1 MSYIRLSDMAYPVSE
16 QEIRAAYPD
25 VSFPTPFRAPEE
37 FAVVFPVP
45 QPAHD
50 TWTHGVREI
59 APALTSKG
67 TWEQSWEVYPIA
79 RTAEEESK
87 RLADTKA
94 AKLAAIHAEKNRARD
109 GGFVVDGVLFDSDL
123 PARTSYAELAI
134 AMQTDPTLT
143 MRWKAS
149 DGVWV
154 DMTSVLFQ
162 QVYAAGRAHIEACFA
177 WQEAKEQAV
186 AMATTYDDVMAIVTT
201 YGG

>member
-1 MSYIRLSDMAYPVSE
+1 MSYIHKPTGKYPVSE

-25 VSFPTPFRAPEE
+25 VSFPTPFRAPEG

-50 TWTHGVREI
+50 TWTHGVREV
-59 APALTSKG
+59 APVLTGKG

-87 RLADTKA
+87 RLADAKA
-94 AKLAAIHAEKNRARD
+94 VKLAAIHAEKNRARD
-109 GGFVVDGVLFDSDL
+109 GGFMVDGVLFDSDL

-134 AMQTDPTLT
+134 AMQQGPAFSTS
-143 MRWKAS
+143 WKAS

-154 DMTSVLFQ
+154 DMDATLFQ
-162 QVYAAGRAHIEACFA
+162 KVYAAGRAHIEACFA
-177 WQEAKEQAV
+177 WQEAKEQSV
-186 AMATTYDDVMAIVTT
+186 AAAATYDDVMAIVTT
-201 YGG
+201 YGE

>member
-16 QEIRAAYPD
+16 REIRAMHPD
-25 VSFPTPFRAPEE
+25 VSFPTPFMAPEE

-50 TWTHGVREI
+50 TWTHGVREV
-59 APALTSKG
+59 APVLTGKG

-87 RLADTKA
+87 RLADAKA

-109 GGFVVDGVLFDSDL
+109 GGFMVDGVLFDSDL

-134 AMQTDPTLT
+134 AMQQDHAFST
-143 MRWKAS
+143 RWKAS

-154 DMTSVLFQ
+154 DMTSVLFG

-177 WQEAKEQAV
+177 WQEAKEQSV
-186 AMATTYDDVMAIVTT
+186 ATAATYDDVMAIVTT
-201 YGG
+201 YGW

>member
-16 QEIRAAYPD
+16 GEIRAMYPD

-45 QPAHD
+45 QPVHD
-50 TWTHGVREI
+50 TWTHGVRES
-59 APALTSKG
+59 APVLTSKG

-79 RTAEEESK
+79 RTAEEEST
-87 RLADTKA
+87 RLADAKA

-109 GGFVVDGVLFDSDL
+109 GGFIVDGVLFDSDL

-134 AMQTDPTLT
+134 AMQQDPAFST
-143 MRWKAS
+143 RWKAS

-154 DMTSVLFQ
+154 DMDATLFQ
-162 QVYAAGRAHIEACFA
+162 KVYAACRAHIEACFA

>member
-1 MSYIRLSDMAYPVSE
+1 MTYINTTTLAYPVSE
-16 QEIRAAYPD
+16 GEIRAMYPD

-50 TWTHGVREI
+50 TWTHGVREV
-59 APALTSKG
+59 APVLTGKG
-67 TWEQSWEVYPIA
+67 TWEQSWEVYPIS

-87 RLADTKA
+87 RLADAKA
-94 AKLAAIHAEKNRARD
+94 AKLAAIHSEKNRARD
-109 GGFVVDGVLFDSDL
+109 GGFMVDGVLFDSDL

-134 AMQTDPTLT
+134 SIQQDPAFST
-143 MRWKAS
+143 RWKAS
-149 DGVWV
+149 EGVWV
-154 DMTSVLFQ
+154 EMTSVLFG

-186 AMATTYDDVMAIVTT
+186 AMAATYDDVMAIVTT

>member
-1 MSYIRLSDMAYPVSE
+1 MSYINTTTLAYPVSE
-16 QEIRAAYPD
+16 GEIRAMHPD

-50 TWTHGVREI
+50 TWTHGVREV
-59 APALTSKG
+59 APVLTGKG
-67 TWEQSWEVYPIA
+67 AWEQSWEVYPIV

-109 GGFVVDGVLFDSDL
+109 GGFIVDGVLFDSDL

-134 AMQTDPTLT
+134 AIQQDPTPT
-143 MRWKAS
+143 TRWKAS

-154 DMTSVLFQ
+154 DMDATLFQ
-162 QVYAAGRAHIEACFA
+162 KVYAAGRAHIEACFA
-177 WQEAKEQAV
+177 WQEAKEQSV
-186 AMATTYDDVMAIVTT
+186 ATAATYDDVMAIVTT

>member
-16 QEIRAAYPD
+16 GEIRAIHPD

-50 TWTHGVREI
+50 PWTHGVREV
-59 APALTSKG
+59 APVLTGKG

-87 RLADTKA
+87 RLADAKA

-109 GGFVVDGVLFDSDL
+109 GGFVVGGVLYDSDL

-143 MRWKAS
+143 TRWKAS

-154 DMTSVLFQ
+154 AMDLALFQ

-177 WQEAKEQAV
+177 WQEAKEQSV
-186 AMATTYDDVMAIVTT
+186 ATAATYDDVMAIVTT